1 MRKSKFNESQIVGQ
15 LGSMGERGGE
25 FFGLHMI
32 ATDSVG
38 NISTGEGF
46 AGERVQRF
54 VPTSS
59 PRGQI
64 LQQLAGVP
72 PVQ

>member
-1 MRKSKFNESQIVGQ
+1 
-15 LGSMGERGGE
+15 MGENGGQ

-32 ATDSVG
+32 AVDSTG
-38 NISTGEGF
+38 NIYTGEVF

-59 PRGQI
+59 PRGQL
-64 LQQLAGVP
+64 LQQLASIQP
-72 PVQ
+72 